1 MPATTIQIRAQDKTK
16 QAFSAVQRSVS
27 GLSKSFGSL
36 KGSIAGLLGVAALG
50 GLSKS
55 LLTTADRIDKVSQ
68 QTGVA
73 TGDLQKFQFAAS
85 QSGVS
90 TEGLNKSLQTLAKRA
105 GEAQAEGGEMK
116 AAFDRLNISLQNADG
131 TSKNVTDLFYESA
144 KAISLL
150 ESDTAKAA
158 AANDLFGRSGVE
170 LLPLLNQGE
179 AGVRKYGS
187 SLEKAGGI
195 MSDKFVKGAAK
206 TNDAIDKTTRVLKV
220 GFTNVLEALLPT
232 IQGFAKTLSKFSRDF
247 KAFSETHPTVTKL
260 ALAVT
265 ALAIAFA
272 ALGGPLTAIVAG
284 VVLLITNW
292 EKLTSLFEGFDSK
305 VKKMGLKQL
314 REEQDRLNK
323 SVKNLEVPWF
333 LKGSAS
339 EEVLLKKQSVKLK
352 EQLKIIEKQIK
363 ALETKEKLVEE
374 TNKTLEDTN
383 KLTKD
388 TVKLRGWLR
397 PLQEDSL
404 DLYEKERG
412 QAEFILAE
420 KKAGLLTTEKQNKLY
435 GAGLDEQFK
444 KHGEITEELKKQRAE
459 SARITGIVLSGIQSS
474 GAAAARFFDALNIQI
489 KQVGDSFTLAF
500 ETNWVAIVA
509 KLVMSSKIVSGFIN
523 KLFSG
528 VGNAID
534 KTIGKIFPFLTETE
548 ETFDSVDLRLKDIA
562 NMVDQ
567 LNDAQF
573 GYMNTLRHLTDDA
586 RALVIIE
593 RDYQKNKKEA
603 KRLNSGYL
611 SHLADQNNMLAKM
624 AHHISSMRRATD
636 AFKSSVISYIDA
648 LEQSGFT
655 NLQKEL
661 SMTLKGF
668 IRGPLQNFNKLI
680 TESKEVSTTAKPALV
695 EALEQETSLKALGKI
710 TDPGEL
716 ITVLKG
722 DEYLKDVFSE
732 QLMAWEKMQSGDLSL
747 VALGQNVEIFKKFGE
762 VLNKELG
769 KLGGDDGI
777 IDVLT
782 KSVSDASSTITTNTD
797 LLNQASGGLTVM
809 LKDSLKAD
817 FEAGKSKLDLVTDIT
832 AVASLLEDAGLNIK
846 TFTDYIETL
855 TPPDATGSMGGLF
868 KKYPYGGKIYGPGH
882 SGGGVNANLEGG
894 EFVMSRSAVNKYGSD
909 FMSSINNGSLGG
921 QVQVNIYDGTGER
934 ISEFD
939 SALRIEINDRAGRF
953 NEFPALAV

>member
-1 MPATTIQIRAQDKTK
+1 MANTLDFTFNGKDKT
-16 QAFSAVQRSVS
+16 QTAFSSLNRSVS
-27 GLSKSFGSL
+27 KTQKGFDKL
-36 KGSIAGLLGVAALG
+36 KGALG
-50 GLSKS
+50 ALSGAVAIGALGSFMKNM
-55 LLTTADRIDKVSQ
+55 LEIGDRIGKVSKQ
-68 QTGVA
+68 IGFSA
-73 TGDLQKFQFAAS
+73 ESLQELQFAAS

-90 TEGLNKSLQTLAKRA
+90 NEQLNKSLQKFSRSV
-105 GEAQAEGGEMK
+105 GEANKGMK
-116 AAFDRLNISLQNADG
+116 AQKEAFEEIGVATVGLDGKTRDLNDILFDVIRSIEQETD
-131 TSKNVTDLFYESA
+131 VTKEA
-144 KAISLL
+144 KIAS
-150 ESDTAKAA
+150 
-158 AANDLFGRSGVE
+158 DLFGRSGVE
-170 LLPLLNQGE
+170 LLNFLNLGE
-179 AGVRKYGS
+179 EGVKKLTQKLRDYGGVI
-187 SLEKAGGI
+187 K
-195 MSDKFVKGAAK
+195 
-206 TNDAIDKTTRVLKV
+206 NDAIKATEDFNDYLDLLSRSSANT
-220 GFTNVLEALLPT
+220 FTWM
-232 IQGFAKTLSKFSRDF
+232 IR
-247 KAFSETHPTVTKL
+247 
-260 ALAVT
+260 
-265 ALAIAFA
+265 
-272 ALGGPLTAIVAG
+272 
-284 VVLLITNW
+284 
-292 EKLTSLFEGFDSK
+292 
-305 VKKMGLKQL
+305 
-314 REEQDRLNK
+314 
-323 SVKNLEVPWF
+323 
-333 LKGSAS
+333 GSAR
-339 EEVLLKKQSVKLK
+339 LMKKLS
-352 EQLKIIEKQIK
+352 QL
-363 ALETKEKLVEE
+363 T
-374 TNKTLEDTN
+374 D
-383 KLTKD
+383 KLTKTD
-388 TVKLRGWLR
+388 IDPFKVTNQSTEDLQKRLTVVTKGFETLGEEYLKNNKMVMQGNYSYQVRKTLTEKLEKQHKKLVKLQDEEDAITKQITENVKTQNDDIVRKKALIESNTKVEVEGLGGVYVLQQNGKKLTEETLEVDKDLLR
-397 PLQEDSL
+397 NHRAKNIELDGMLYTVEDLTLQEAQNLVQISKQVKRLTANQKIREKSL
-404 DLYEKERG
+404 KTS
-412 QAEFILAE
+412 
-420 KKAGLLTTEKQNKLY
+420 KAQTK
-435 GAGLDEQFK
+435 
-444 KHGEITEELKKQRAE
+444 ELKKQRAE
-459 SARITGIVLSGIQSS
+459 SARVAGIVLSGIRSS

-489 KQVGDSFTLAF
+489 KQVGDSFKLSF

-562 NMVDQ
+562 TMVDQ

-593 RDYQKNKKEA
+593 SDYQKNKKEA

-716 ITVLKG
+716 VKVLKS
-722 DEYLKDVFSE
+722 DKYLKDVFSE

-832 AVASLLEDAGLNIK
+832 AVANLLEDAGLNIK

-855 TPPDATGSMGGLF
+855 TSPDATGSMGGLF

-939 SALRIEINDRAGRF
+939 SAIRVEINDRAGRF

>member
-1 MPATTIQIRAQDKTK
+1 MANTLDFTFNGKDKT
-16 QAFSAVQRSVS
+16 QTAFRSLNRSVS
-27 GLSKSFGSL
+27 KTQKGFDKL
-36 KGSIAGLLGVAALG
+36 KGAMGALAGIASIGALVG
-50 GLSKS
+50 FTKNMLEVG
-55 LLTTADRIDKVSQ
+55 DRIGKVAIQIGISSE
-68 QTGVA
+68 A
-73 TGDLQKFQFAAS
+73 LQKLQFAGE

-90 TEGLNKSLQTLAKRA
+90 TEALNKSLQKFARTI
-105 GEAQAEGGEMK
+105 GEANSGMK
-116 AAFDRLNISLQNADG
+116 LQKEAFQQLGISTKDLNG
-131 TSKNVTDLFYESA
+131 VTRPTVEILMDVVDALDKETDMATKA
-144 KAISLL
+144 KLAS
-150 ESDTAKAA
+150 
-158 AANDLFGRSGVE
+158 DLFGRSGVE
-170 LLPLLNQGE
+170 LVPLLEQGSIGIKE
-179 AGVRKYGS
+179 LGKE
-187 SLEKAGGI
+187 LEDLNGI
-195 MSDKFVKGAAK
+195 MGDEAVQAIQDY
-206 TNDAIDKTTRVLKV
+206 NDSMNL
-220 GFTNVLEALLPT
+220 
-232 IQGFAKTLSKFSRDF
+232 LSKMGRGIFASIVLGARDF
-247 KAFSETHPTVTKL
+247 IQALEDIGLVTEEVFHKGGDLKDGLGMDELIQAWEEVDKEIRNAKLDLAILNKGHGATANIFMTIDEIRKSIKLKEAEILKLKNKQHGIEGKMQYNSITEIKHKKVNLDLVTKTSKLIVEDLGNTKL
-260 ALAVT
+260 AKDQAEAGMRISETTLQLDEKLYQVT
-265 ALAIAFA
+265 LKD
-272 ALGGPLTAIVAG
+272 LEGKGESLG
-284 VVLLITNW
+284 VV
-292 EKLTSLFEGFDSK
+292 KGLT
-305 VKKMGLKQL
+305 
-314 REEQDRLNK
+314 
-323 SVKNLEVPWF
+323 
-333 LKGSAS
+333 
-339 EEVLLKKQSVKLK
+339 K
-352 EQLKIIEKQIK
+352 EQAEQLIGARQSARVQLAQEKSLKIAKKITKDIVDE
-363 ALETKEKLVEE
+363 EKEK
-374 TNKTLEDTN
+374 
-383 KLTKD
+383 TK
-388 TVKLRGWLR
+388 
-397 PLQEDSL
+397 
-404 DLYEKERG
+404 
-412 QAEFILAE
+412 
-420 KKAGLLTTEKQNKLY
+420 
-435 GAGLDEQFK
+435 
-444 KHGEITEELKKQRAE
+444 ELKKQRAE
-459 SARITGIVLSGIQSS
+459 SARVAGIVLSGIRSS
-474 GAAAARFFDALNIQI
+474 GASATRFFDALNIQI

-586 RALVIIE
+586 RALTIIE